1 MEDQFQRIQ
10 RLPPYVFNIIGEL
23 KQQARAAGEDIID
36 FGMGNPDQPTPSHI
50 VDKLVETAR
59 RGDTH
64 RYSQSKGIPRLR
76 KAICDWYQ
84 RRYDVTL
91 DPATEAIVTLGS
103 KEGLAHL
110 ALATTGPG
118 DAILVPNPAY
128 PIHPYGFVIS
138 GADIRH
144 VPMGDENS
152 FFDELENAIRNSWPR
167 PKMLVLSFPSNPT
180 GQVVELEFFERVIAV
195 AREHQIWVV
204 QDLAYAD
211 LCYDGYVAPSIL
223 QVEGAREVAV
233 EFFSMSKSYNMP
245 GWRVGFCCGNKQL
258 VGALGRMKSYLD
270 YGMFTPIQV
279 AAIAALEGDQS
290 CVHEIT
296 AMYKARRDV
305 LCSGLNALGWPVT
318 PPRATMFVWARI
330 PDFYQEMGSL
340 EFSKKLLQEAQ
351 VAVSPGVG
359 FGEYGEGY
367 VRFGLIENEH
377 RTRQALRNIKRMFRA
392 DGHVGTV

>member
-1 MEDQFQRIQ
+1 MDQQFQRIQ

-84 RRYDVTL
+84 KRYDVTL
-91 DPATEAIVTLGS
+91 DPSSEAIVTLGS

-118 DAILVPNPAY
+118 DAILVPNPSY

-144 VPMGDENS
+144 VPMGEDID
-152 FFDELENAIRNSWPR
+152 FFAELDSAIRNTWPK
-167 PKMLVLSFPSNPT
+167 PKMLVLNFPSNPT
-180 GQVVELEFFERVIAV
+180 AHCVELDFFENVVAI
-195 AREHQIWVV
+195 AREHKIWVV

-245 GWRVGFCCGNKQL
+245 GWRVGFCCGNQEL
-258 VGALGRMKSYLD
+258 VGALARMKSYLD

-290 CVHEIT
+290 CVAEINS
-296 AMYKARRDV
+296 MYKSRRDV
-305 LCSGLNALGWPVT
+305 LCSGLNAAGWPVE
-318 PPRATMFVWARI
+318 PPKATMFVWAQVPEPYR
-330 PDFYQEMGSL
+330 EMGSL
-340 EFSKKLLQEAQ
+340 EFSKKLLEEAK
-351 VAVSPGVG
+351 VAVSPGIG

-377 RTRQALRNIKRMFRA
+377 RTRQAIRNIKRMMKQ
-392 DGHVGTV
+392 DGNG